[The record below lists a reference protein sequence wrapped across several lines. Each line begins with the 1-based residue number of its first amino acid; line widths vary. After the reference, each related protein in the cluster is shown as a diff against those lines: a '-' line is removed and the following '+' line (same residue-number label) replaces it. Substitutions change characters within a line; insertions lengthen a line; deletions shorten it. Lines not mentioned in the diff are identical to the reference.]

1 MLLRAQQSKR
11 LPAQFAA
18 MMVRMPHPGPCRTL
32 SARGTSFAKLP
43 PQTHCVFHTQ
53 QGFLMKKII
62 LGIAGISLV
71 SHFAAA
77 QTAPAPA
84 AAPAAPTPA
93 ARGPALDLALE
104 AAKVA
109 LDTCRGLDQKV
120 GVSVVDSAGVL
131 RVLLATDGAAARGVQ
146 NSTYKAQTAL
156 AFNAPTSLLAEQAKS
171 DKAIADKLASNPNY
185 LNRAGGIL
193 IKVGDEVIGA
203 IGVGGARGSE
213 KDEACA
219 VAGLEKV
226 KTRLQ

>member
-1 MLLRAQQSKR
+1 
-11 LPAQFAA
+11 
-18 MMVRMPHPGPCRTL
+18 
-32 SARGTSFAKLP
+32 
-43 PQTHCVFHTQ
+43 
-53 QGFLMKKII
+53 MKKII
-62 LGIAGISLV
+62 LSVVCLSLASHIAI
-71 SHFAAA
+71 A
-77 QTAPAPA
+77 QNAPA
-84 AAPAAPTPA
+84 AQPTPVPA

-104 AAKVA
+104 AAKIA

-156 AFNAPTSLLAEQAKS
+156 AFNAPTSQLAEQAKN
-171 DKAIADKLASNPNY
+171 DKAVADKLASNQNY

-219 VAGLEKV
+219 IAGLEKV
-226 KTRLQ
+226 KARLQ

>member
-1 MLLRAQQSKR
+1 VL
-11 LPAQFAA
+11 
-18 MMVRMPHPGPCRTL
+18 HI
-32 SARGTSFAKLP
+32 
-43 PQTHCVFHTQ
+43 Q
-53 QGFLMKKII
+53 QGPTVKKFIPGAVC
-62 LGIAGISLV
+62 LSLA
-71 SHFAAA
+71 SHFAFA
-77 QTAPAPA
+77 QTAPAA
-84 AAPAAPTPA
+84 QQAPVPA

-109 LDTCRGLDQKV
+109 LETCRGLDQKV

-156 AFNAPTSLLAEQAKS
+156 AFNAPTSQLAEQAKG
-171 DKAIADKLASNPNY
+171 DKAVADKLAGNPNY
-185 LNRAGGIL
+185 LNRAGGIP

-219 VAGLEKV
+219 LAGLEKV
-226 KTRLQ
+226 KARLQ